1 MPHEIR
7 LARFGKTTIDI
18 ELSFF
23 ILLTLFVFSD
33 LDNKTKSLR
42 DALLWVPIL
51 LISLLVHE
59 LAHAGTIKLLGFG
72 PSRIFLTGWGGVTV
86 NERRAR
92 PWQDLLISLAG
103 PVSSFLL
110 AAAIYPFINGTLSNP
125 FLAAFLPK
133 LATINVV
140 WAIFNLL
147 PVMPLDGGHAVRH
160 VLRMFMTELRAFHV
174 SVISSLIIGA
184 ILGLIA
190 LRKGEWWVAI
200 VLGLML
206 SRVWQQWQMIRNLN
220 KPEPGPPP
228 E

>member
-7 LARFGKTTIDI
+7 LARIGRTTIDI
-18 ELSFF
+18 EVSFF
-23 ILLTLFVFSD
+23 ILVTLFVFSD
-33 LDNKTKSLR
+33 LDDKTKSLR

-72 PSRIFLTGWGGVTV
+72 PSRIYLTGWGGVTV
-86 NERRAR
+86 NERKAR
-92 PWQDLLISLAG
+92 PWQDLLISVAG
-103 PVSSFLL
+103 PLSSFLL
-110 AAAIYPFINGTLSNP
+110 ALAIYPFLPARLSNP

-133 LATINVV
+133 LAQINVV

-147 PVMPLDGGHAVRH
+147 PVVPLDGGHAVRH
-160 VLRMFMTELRAFHV
+160 VFRMFLTEMRAFQV

-184 ILGLIA
+184 ILALLA
-190 LRKGEWWVAI
+190 LRAGEWWIAI
-200 VLGLML
+200 VLAVML
-206 SRVWQQWQMIRNLN
+206 SRVWQQWQMIRRV
-220 KPEPGPPP
+220 KGE